1 MYDAQS
7 LDKDDFSITLL
18 PEANDQNLVREK
30 AHALLNKARPIL
42 QEIEF
47 KILNSLKTRSVGP
60 SLILDDVSSEPSES
74 EVEPE
79 IFMEVKDYPK
89 STEKVLSK
97 NTIRSSARRSLGTA
111 PQRYTSEEPKRKQ
124 PVKQQ
129 KQIATGKTKE
139 NACVH
144 QPCAT

>member
-1 MYDAQS
+1 M
-7 LDKDDFSITLL
+7 
-18 PEANDQNLVREK
+18 
-30 AHALLNKARPIL
+30 
-42 QEIEF
+42 
-47 KILNSLKTRSVGP
+47 KTRSVGP
-60 SLILDDVSSEPSES
+60 SLILDDVSSESSES

-139 NACVH
+139 NAAM
-144 QPCAT
+144 CAPAMCYLVGS